1 MHHRGESAS
10 DEDGRYHL
18 ALCGL
23 NGDDTREGHCALL
36 RGALDPQDYPML
48 RVSLSARCN
57 ARRTLGERQ
66 SGTERLLEAVSAYR
80 DALTALSSAV
90 G

>member
-1 MHHRGESAS
+1 
-10 DEDGRYHL
+10 
-18 ALCGL
+18 
-23 NGDDTREGHCALL
+23 
-36 RGALDPQDYPML
+36 ML